1 MFSKHI
7 SYATCRVHDDR
18 YGNDP
23 NNPYT
28 WDAVKLRGCF
38 CDEDWQGA
46 DCSERVCPYGDDP
59 NTHDDV
65 DEVR

>member
-1 MFSKHI
+1 MHN
-7 SYATCRVHDDR
+7 DR

-38 CDEDWQGA
+38 CDEEWQGA

-65 DEVR
+65 EEVRL